1 MIDCP
6 WCHKQIEEDSSNCKY
21 CGNEVFFLEGY
32 REYEEDNNSDDIT
45 EDFFEDENENSVAS
59 KIFVTSTD
67 EFKGAEINKYYG
79 IVYGDAV
86 MGANIVR
93 DILASVRDIVGGR
106 SGSYQKLLAR
116 ARGIALLEMQEMAY
130 SKGANG
136 IVGIR
141 FDIDNMHNMLIC
153 NVTGTAVSVTFN
165 NTSDSLEGEG

>member
-1 MIDCP
+1 MKDCP
-6 WCHKQIEEDSSNCKY
+6 WCHKQIEENSSNCKH

-32 REYEEDNNSDDIT
+32 QDYEDDGSDDMG
-45 EDFFEDENENSVAS
+45 EDLFEDENENSMAS
-59 KIFVTSTD
+59 TVFVTSTD
-67 EFKGAEINKYYG
+67 EFKGAEITKYYG

-106 SGSYQKLLAR
+106 SGSYQKLMAR
-116 ARGIALLEMQEMAY
+116 AREIALKEMQELAY

-136 IVGIR
+136 IVGVR
-141 FDIDNMHNMLIC
+141 FDMDSMHNMLIC

-165 NTSDSLEGEG
+165 IDSVIE